1 MKILGKKMET
11 EMTQEQM
18 EISRIRMPRRG
29 EVLCVIEMMLG
40 ADRVR
45 AKCSD
50 GNVRVC
56 RIPGKLR
63 KRVWMHVGD
72 LILVRPWVV
81 QSDERG
87 DVAYVYTRTQAGWM
101 KRKGYVDSIEV

>member
-1 MKILGKKMET
+1 MGKQQEPQ
-11 EMTQEQM
+11 MTREQM
-18 EISRIRMPRRG
+18 EIARIKVPRKG
-29 EVLCVIEMMLG
+29 EVLCVIDTMLG
-40 ADRVR
+40 ADRVH

-72 LILVRPWVV
+72 LILVAPWIV
-81 QSDERG
+81 QSDIRG
-87 DVAYVYTRTQAGWM
+87 DVKYTYTRTQAGWL
-101 KRKGYVDSIEV
+101 KRKGYADSIDL